1 MTGKKKGKREEDE
14 EKKKESGGGR
24 EEKRRTEKKN
34 LGEWARAELG
44 LAREQ
49 LSTRG
54 NLGRDFFQLPLYWV
68 ISCYI
73 RVVFSRI
80 VLYYTLRSTIMLW

>member
-1 MTGKKKGKREEDE
+1 MKK
-14 EKKKESGGGR
+14 KKKESGGGR

-44 LAREQ
+44 LVREQ

-54 NLGRDFFQLPLYWV
+54 NLGRDFFQLD
-68 ISCYI
+68 
-73 RVVFSRI
+73 
-80 VLYYTLRSTIMLW
+80 